1 MAKDIKFGKT
11 ARDEMLEGVDTLAD
25 TVKVTL
31 GPKGRNVALDKGYG
45 SPEICEDGVT
55 IAREIELKNSF
66 QNMGA
71 KLVYE
76 VANQTNE
83 KAGDGTT
90 TATVL
95 AQAMIHRGINAVEKG
110 ANPVFVRVGIEKAGK
125 AVAEQLLKKSKPVV
139 TNEDIEAI
147 ATISSHDEAIGKLI
161 AQAMDKVGKSG
172 VITVDE
178 SKTSED
184 ELVVSQGLEY
194 DKGYLSPY
202 MVSDREKMVA
212 ELEDAYVLVT
222 DMKISNIN
230 DIVPLLQSVVDSH
243 KPLLIIADDLDSDV
257 VSTLIVN
264 KLRGTFNVVATK
276 APEFG
281 DAQKAALQDI
291 AILTGAKFY
300 SKDLGMALKDVTIQ
314 DLGQAKKVTVKKDT
328 TTLVGGEG
336 SKKDL
341 ADRIAELEAQY
352 KTATSEYDKKGI
364 SKRIAKLSNGVA
376 VLKVGAQTESE
387 MKDKKLRIEDA
398 LNATKAAVS
407 EGIVVGG
414 GAALAEVYAE
424 LKGTLKDANPD
435 IQKGIDA
442 VMDSLFDPLK
452 QIADNSGYDAEEIVE
467 KQKAEKDGFGFNA
480 ETGEWVDMIK
490 EGIVDPTKVTR
501 SAILNASSISALF
514 VTTEAAV
521 TEIKEDKPAAP
532 AAGGM
537 GGGMGDMY

>member
-1 MAKDIKFGKT
+1 MAKKITFGKS
-11 ARDEMLEGVDTLAD
+11 ARDEMVNGVDTLAN

-45 SPEICEDGVT
+45 SPSICEDGVS
-55 IAREIELKNSF
+55 IAREIELKNPVE
-66 QNMGA
+66 NMGA

-110 ANPVFVRVGIEKAGK
+110 ANPVFVRIGMEKAGK
-125 AVAEQLLKKSKPVV
+125 AVAAELLKMSKPVV
-139 TNEDIEAI
+139 SNEDIASI
-147 ATISSHDEAIGKLI
+147 ATISSHDEEIGKLI
-161 AQAMDKVGKSG
+161 AKAMDKVGNNG

-184 ELVVSQGLEY
+184 ELVLSQGLEY
-194 DKGYLSPY
+194 DKGYISPY
-202 MVSDREKMVA
+202 MASDREKMESV
-212 ELEDAYVLVT
+212 LEDTYVLAT
-222 DMKISNIN
+222 DMKISNIQ
-230 DIVPLLQSVVDSH
+230 DIIPMLQAVVDSH
-243 KPLLIIADDLDSDV
+243 KPLLIIADDLDGDV
-257 VSTLIVN
+257 TSTLVLN

-281 DAQKAALQDI
+281 DAQKAMLQDI
-291 AILTGAKFY
+291 AILTGARFY
-300 SKDLGMALKDVTIQ
+300 SKDLGMNLKDLSID
-314 DLGQAKKVTVKKDT
+314 DLGRAKKVIVKKDST
-328 TTLVGGEG
+328 TIVDGEG
-336 SKKDL
+336 NKKDL
-341 ADRIAELEAQY
+341 ADRVAELQAQY
-352 KTATSEYDKKGI
+352 SVATSDYDKKGI
-364 SKRIAKLSNGVA
+364 NKRIAKLSNGVA

-414 GAALAEVYAE
+414 GAALATVYKTLRSE
-424 LKGTLKDANPD
+424 LKDANPD
-435 IQKGIDA
+435 IQKGINA
-442 VMDSLFDPLK
+442 VLDSLYAPLR
-452 QIADNSGYDAEEIVE
+452 QIADNAGYDADEIEE
-467 KQKAEKDGFGFNA
+467 KMKASKDNLGFDA
-480 ETGEWVDMIK
+480 ATGKWVDMFAS
-490 EGIVDPTKVTR
+490 GIVDPTKVTR
-501 SAILNASSISALF
+501 TAVLNASSISALF

-532 AAGGM
+532 AMGAGDMGGM
-537 GGGMGDMY
+537 Y

>member
-1 MAKDIKFGKT
+1 MAKEITFGKS
-11 ARDEMLEGVDTLAD
+11 ARDEMVKGVDTLAN

-45 SPEICEDGVT
+45 SPSICEDGVS
-55 IAREIELKNSF
+55 IAREIELKNAV

-110 ANPVFVRVGIEKAGK
+110 ANPVFVRAGMEKAGK
-125 AVAEQLLKKSKPVV
+125 AVASELLKVSKPVD
-139 TNEDIEAI
+139 TNEDIESI
-147 ATISSHDEAIGKLI
+147 ATISSHDEEIGKLI
-161 AQAMDKVGKSG
+161 AKAMEKVGNNG

-194 DKGYLSPY
+194 DKGYISPY
-202 MVSDREKMVA
+202 MASDREKMESV
-212 ELEDAYVLVT
+212 LEDAYVLVT
-222 DMKISNIN
+222 DMKVSNIQ
-230 DIVPLLQSVVDSH
+230 DIIPMLQAVVDSH
-243 KPLLIIADDLDSDV
+243 KPLLIIADDLDGDV
-257 VSTLIVN
+257 TSTLVLN

-300 SKDLGMALKDVTIQ
+300 SKDLGMNLKDVAID
-314 DLGQAKKVTVKKDT
+314 DLGHAKKIIVKKDST
-328 TTLVGGEG
+328 TIVDGEG
-336 SKKDL
+336 NKKDL
-341 ADRIAELEAQY
+341 ADRIAELQAQFSI
-352 KTATSEYDKKGI
+352 ATSDYDKKGI

-414 GAALAEVYAE
+414 GAALAGAYKA
-424 LKGTLKDANPD
+424 LRNTLKDENPD
-435 IQKGIDA
+435 VQKGINA
-442 VMDSLFDPLK
+442 VLDSLYAPLR
-452 QIADNSGYDAEEIVE
+452 QIADNAGYDADEIEE
-467 KQKAEKDGFGFNA
+467 QMKASKGNVGFDA
-480 ETGEWVDMIK
+480 ATGKWVDMLE

-501 SAILNASSISALF
+501 TAVLNASSISALF

-521 TEIKEDKPAAP
+521 TEIKEEKPAAP
-532 AAGGM
+532 AMNPEMGGM
-537 GGGMGDMY
+537 Y

>member
-1 MAKDIKFGKT
+1 MAKEITFGKS
-11 ARDEMLEGVDTLAD
+11 ARDEMVKGVDTLAN

-45 SPEICEDGVT
+45 SPSICEDGVS
-55 IAREIELKNSF
+55 IAREIELKNSVE
-66 QNMGA
+66 NMGA

-110 ANPVFVRVGIEKAGK
+110 ANPVFVRTGMEKAGK
-125 AVAEQLLKKSKPVV
+125 AVASELLKMSKPVV
-139 TNEDIEAI
+139 SNEDIESI
-147 ATISSHDEAIGKLI
+147 ATISSHDEEIGKLI
-161 AQAMDKVGKSG
+161 AKAMEKVGNNG

-194 DKGYLSPY
+194 DKGYISPY
-202 MVSDREKMVA
+202 MASDREKMESV
-212 ELEDAYVLVT
+212 LEDAFVLVT
-222 DMKISNIN
+222 DMKVSNIQ
-230 DIVPLLQSVVDSH
+230 DIIPMLQSVVDSH
-243 KPLLIIADDLDSDV
+243 KPLLIIADDLDGDV
-257 VSTLIVN
+257 TSTLVLN

-300 SKDLGMALKDVTIQ
+300 SKDLGMNLKDVTID
-314 DLGQAKKVTVKKDT
+314 DLGHAKKIIVKKDST
-328 TTLVGGEG
+328 TIVDGEG
-336 SKKDL
+336 NKKDI
-341 ADRIAELEAQY
+341 ADRIAELQAQFQI
-352 KTATSEYDKKGI
+352 ATSDYDKKGI

-414 GAALAEVYAE
+414 GAALAAAYKV
-424 LKGTLKDANPD
+424 LRDQLKDENPD
-435 IQKGIDA
+435 IQKGINA
-442 VMDSLFDPLK
+442 VLDSLYAPLR
-452 QIADNSGYDAEEIVE
+452 QIADNAGYDADEVEE
-467 KQKAEKDGFGFNA
+467 KMKLAKDNTGFDA
-480 ETGEWVDMIK
+480 SSGEWVDMLK

-501 SAILNASSISALF
+501 TAVLNASSISALF

-521 TEIKEDKPAAP
+521 TEIKEEKPAAP
-532 AAGGM
+532 AMGAGDMGGM
-537 GGGMGDMY
+537 Y